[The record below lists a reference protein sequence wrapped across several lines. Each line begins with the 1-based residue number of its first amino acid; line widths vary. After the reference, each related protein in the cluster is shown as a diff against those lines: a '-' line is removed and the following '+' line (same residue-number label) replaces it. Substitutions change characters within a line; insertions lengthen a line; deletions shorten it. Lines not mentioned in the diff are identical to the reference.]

1 MSATSRRAVG
11 VFAAAAVAATV
22 GTALAIQFGE
32 PDGNGHPY
40 VGIVV
45 FYDEGGFPLS
55 FCTGTLVAPDV
66 VLTAGHCAAAPAA
79 HARVWFDPEPEQL
92 FAKEY
97 PWPGFPGPPTG
108 AMPTLADAGGT
119 PAPHPNF
126 DFAAPLSG
134 NTSDVGVVLLDAPRA
149 GPFAEIADVGTLD
162 ALATRRG
169 KQDVT
174 FTVVGYGL
182 QSVKPVVSAVTQRR
196 VGTVSLVNLG
206 NAIADGFNLQH
217 TASPGKG
224 HGSGGTLFGDSGGPV
239 FLDGTNVV
247 VAVTSFGPSRNGI
260 GVAYAYRVDTSYAH
274 DFLDDFLP

>member
-1 MSATSRRAVG
+1 MRAMRKRVIG

-32 PDGNGHPY
+32 PDGNAHPY

-45 FYDEGGFPLS
+45 MYDASGFPL
-55 FCTGTLVAPDV
+55 FQCTGTLVAPDV
-66 VLTAGHCAAAPAA
+66 FLTAGHCTAAPAA
-79 HARVWFDPEPEQL
+79 HARIWFDPEPEQL

-97 PWPGFPGPPTG
+97 PWPGFPAPPTG
-108 AMPTLADAGGT
+108 ALPTLADAGGT
-119 PAPHPNF
+119 PVPHPNF
-126 DFAAPLSG
+126 DFAVIGG
-134 NTSDVGVVLLDAPRA
+134 NTSDIGVVVLDAPRA
-149 GPFAEIADVGTLD
+149 GPLAEIADIGTLD

-169 KQDVT
+169 RQDRR
-174 FTVVGYGL
+174 FDVVGYGL
-182 QSVKPVVSAVTQRR
+182 QSVKPVVSAIPQRR
-196 VGTVSLVNLG
+196 VGTVSLVNLD

-224 HGSGGTLFGDSGGPV
+224 HGSGATLFGDSGGPV
-239 FLDGTNVV
+239 LLDGTNIV

-260 GVAYAYRVDTSYAH
+260 GVAYAYRVDTAYAQ